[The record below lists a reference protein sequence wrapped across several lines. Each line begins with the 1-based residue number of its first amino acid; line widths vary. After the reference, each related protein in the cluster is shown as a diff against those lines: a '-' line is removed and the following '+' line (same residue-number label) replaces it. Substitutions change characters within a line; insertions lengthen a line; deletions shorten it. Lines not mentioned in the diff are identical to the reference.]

1 MAYIYILECSD
12 GSLYTGW
19 TNDLKKRLKAH
30 NRGTA
35 SKYTRARLPVRMVYF
50 EEAESKSAALKREA
64 ALKKLSRA
72 QKLSLIEQQ
81 GLVPLDR
88 PL

>member
-1 MAYIYILECSD
+1 MAYVYILECSD

-19 TNDLKKRLKAH
+19 TNDLEKRLKAH

-35 SKYTRARLPVRMVYF
+35 SKYTRTRLPVRLVYF
-50 EEAESKSAALKREA
+50 EEAESKSAALQREA

-72 QKLSLIEQQ
+72 RKLALIEQS
-81 GLVPLDR
+81 LVLPDR